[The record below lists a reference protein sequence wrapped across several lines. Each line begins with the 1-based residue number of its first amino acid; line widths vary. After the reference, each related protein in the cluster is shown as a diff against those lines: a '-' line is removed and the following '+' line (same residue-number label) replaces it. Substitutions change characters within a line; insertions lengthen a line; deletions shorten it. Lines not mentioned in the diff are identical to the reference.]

1 MELTRQVKTRYPDN
15 MGKRKIVLI
24 LFLITF
30 LFFASAIVYFLS
42 KSKRG
47 NDYQGQVKNEITGGE
62 QGARSHF
69 ILDSKTTPVP
79 TWKIYIQPKFKY
91 EIKYP
96 SNWKKDSWDIQEA
109 VNVKGTADGNIWSHT
124 RLQGENERLEIL
136 AWGNRA
142 QTPILQWLRWYR
154 HEDLN
159 LDALPKEPNFSFLGS
174 LAVRIFQ
181 EKTSFTY
188 PVVRIFF
195 QKEDK
200 LFEILYRMDSL
211 KGMTQPADYQL
222 TEEPY
227 TIMLQSFKFIP

>member
-1 MELTRQVKTRYPDN
+1 

-30 LFFASAIVYFLS
+30 LFFVSAVFYFLI
-42 KSKRG
+42 KSRRED
-47 NDYQGQVKNEITGGE
+47 DYQGQVENETTSKQQGE
-62 QGARSHF
+62 RSHF
-69 ILDSKTTPVP
+69 SLDNKTTTIS
-79 TWKIYIQPKFKY
+79 TWKSYIHPKFKY

-96 SNWKKDSWDIQEA
+96 SNWEKDSWDIQEA
-109 VNVKGTADGNIWSHT
+109 VNVKGTADGNIWSQT
-124 RLQGENERLEIL
+124 RLSGENKRLEII

-159 LDALPKEPNFSFLGS
+159 LDALPKEQNFSFLGGPG
-174 LAVRIFQ
+174 VRVFQ

-222 TEEPY
+222 IEEPY
-227 TIMLQSFKFIP
+227 TIMLQSFKFTP

>member
-1 MELTRQVKTRYPDN
+1 LTRQAKTRYSDS
-15 MGKRKIVLI
+15 MSKIKIVLI
-24 LFLITF
+24 LFLITLLF
-30 LFFASAIVYFLS
+30 LASAIVYFLS

-47 NDYQGQVKNEITGGE
+47 SNYQGQVKNETTGRGE
-62 QGARSHF
+62 GARSHF
-69 ILDSKTTPVP
+69 SLDNKATTLP
-79 TWKIYIQPKFKY
+79 TWKIYIHPKFKY

-96 SNWKKDSWDIQEA
+96 SNWEKDSWNIQEA
-109 VNVKGTADGNIWSHT
+109 VNVKGAADGNIWSHT
-124 RLQGENERLEIL
+124 RLQGENKRLEIL
-136 AWGNRA
+136 AWGNKA

-174 LAVRIFQ
+174 PAVRIFQ

-211 KGMTQPADYQL
+211 KGMSKPADYQL
-222 TEEPY
+222 IEEPY
-227 TIMLQSFKFIP
+227 TVMLQSYKFTP